1 MIAENELAM
10 EKVLH
15 AYFSG
20 KKQVQ
25 LRVLMNLC
33 HGDVLAEERE
43 LSGINRGMDEWVG
56 DVLARVCGV

>member
-1 MIAENELAM
+1 M